1 MDAPAPEPAFKRLR
15 FRDVDGREYDV
26 DQLLGVPP
34 HVAIKILVNID
45 NFLTLYNFSMSSH
58 KARDFM
64 ERHQVFQQWD
74 AKWFGPDLEIRRR
87 VVDRFN
93 RPTAAKN
100 SFRIRNKYTITY
112 DFNQSD
118 EGISVHVMT
127 EVWNESVPNTLFAPL
142 VQAVRRLGT
151 NVRETPEVSYWAGGS
166 ITNSIKY
173 RFTCDTDT
181 KLAQLLYVIF
191 EFASQN
197 NLRELYEEENTEYG
211 STAQILA
218 FHACLRVFSKNRG
231 QIYLRTSDD
240 VVDKVIDARDIEWGF
255 RRNYLRIVDALE
267 AGGKI
272 FVDDRSD
279 PSVRFIKSSCT
290 VCSQVENVT
299 HKCDT
304 CHSPMHNDC
313 WVSSKHEK
321 TCINL
326 IK

>member
-1 MDAPAPEPAFKRLR
+1 MDAQEPVFKRLR
-15 FRDVDGREYDV
+15 FRDADGREYDV

-74 AKWFGPDLEIRRR
+74 AQWFGPDLEIRRR

-118 EGISVHVMT
+118 EGISVQVMT

-197 NLRELYEEENTEYG
+197 NMRELYEEENTEYG

-240 VVDKVIDARDIEWGF
+240 VVDKVIDVEWGF
-255 RRNYLRIVDALE
+255 HRNYLRIVDTLK
-267 AGGKI
+267 AGRKI

>member
-1 MDAPAPEPAFKRLR
+1 MDAQEPAFKRLR
-15 FRDVDGREYDV
+15 FRDADGREYDV

-87 VVDRFN
+87 VVDRFD
-93 RPTAAKN
+93 RATAVKN
-100 SFRIRNKYTITY
+100 VFRIRNTYSIAY
-112 DFNQSD
+112 DFNHTDQ
-118 EGISVHVMT
+118 GTSVYVMI
-127 EVWNESVPNTLFAPL
+127 EVWNESVPKTLFAPL

-151 NVRETPEVSYWAGGS
+151 NVRETPDVSYWAGGS
-166 ITNSIKY
+166 ITNTNTY

-181 KLAQLLYVIF
+181 KLAQLLYVLF

-197 NLRELYEEENTEYG
+197 NMGELYEERDIEYG

-218 FHACLRVFSKNRG
+218 FHACLRIFSKGRG
-231 QIYLRTSDD
+231 WIYLRRGEVTYDT
-240 VVDKVIDARDIEWGF
+240 INARDLQDGMF
-255 RRNYLRIVDALE
+255 RVHYLRVVDALE

-313 WVSSKHEK
+313 WVSSRHAR
-321 TCINL
+321 TCKN
-326 IK
+326 K

>member
-1 MDAPAPEPAFKRLR
+1 MDAPEPAFKRLR

-93 RPTAAKN
+93 RATAAKN
-100 SFRIRNKYTITY
+100 VFRIRNTYSITY
-112 DFNQSD
+112 DFNHTDQ
-118 EGISVHVMT
+118 GTSVYVMI
-127 EVWNESVPNTLFAPL
+127 EVWNESVPNALFAPL

-151 NVRETPEVSYWAGGS
+151 NVSDTPDVHYWAGGS
-166 ITNSIKY
+166 ITNSNTY

-181 KLAQLLYVIF
+181 KLAQLLYVLF

-197 NLRELYEEENTEYG
+197 NMREMYEEGETEYG

-218 FHACLRVFSKNRG
+218 FHACLRIFSKG
-231 QIYLRTSDD
+231 HGWIYLRYGD
-240 VVDKVIDARDIEWGF
+240 VVNKVIDWRDIQEGF
-255 RRNYLRIVDALE
+255 HRRYLRVVDALE

-279 PSVRFIKSSCT
+279 PSVRFVKSSCT

-304 CHSPMHNDC
+304 CHSPMHNSC

-321 TCINL
+321 TCINST
-326 IK
+326 K